1 MENNLLTN
9 SLLSWKLD
17 FMSEIFSRQFLN
29 LCETALK
36 SYQLDTP
43 TLIEAKRTIYS
54 PDFVLKS
61 FSNIKIA
68 VNIPEIEEVTFTLV
82 SNKKHKEKNK
92 AFSLS
97 SMSSSNSRS
106 KTLLISQ
113 ALSLSK
119 VNITQQALR
128 FSPALSHKDFLYLL

>member
-61 FSNIKIA
+61 SSNIKIA

-92 AFSLS
+92 ASSLS